1 MDEPRHVSIEELFE
15 EIAGSTYFTK
25 DQLLKQFVNSEDKG
39 EDFDII
45 HGSTLYRVPL
55 GNIRSFFKVH
65 KRPDIKMTAEQ
76 ENAFLKKRLAE
87 MEGRIEELGG
97 STKDNKTE
105 FKAKTHRDSIVQPRP
120 SKKSPRAEIPPEDQ
134 RQAQSLTSIQEE
146 LREQVKDKQPI
157 TSSNGGKTAGKKT
170 KVKKTT
176 MKQPTAL

>member
-1 MDEPRHVSIEELFE
+1 MEEPRHVSVEELFE

-55 GNIRSFFKVH
+55 ANIRGFFEVH
-65 KRPDIKMTAEQ
+65 NRPKIKMTAVQ

-87 MEGRIEELGG
+87 MEGKIEKLGG
-97 STKDNKTE
+97 DLGDGKTE
-105 FKAKTHRDSIVQPRP
+105 FQARTHKDSIVQPRP
-120 SKKSPRAEIPPEDQ
+120 SKRKPRAEIPPETE
-134 RQAQSLTSIQEE
+134 RAPQSLSSIQEE

-157 TSSNGGKTAGKKT
+157 TSGNQPKSAAKKRPP
-170 KVKKTT
+170 K
-176 MKQPTAL
+176 AL